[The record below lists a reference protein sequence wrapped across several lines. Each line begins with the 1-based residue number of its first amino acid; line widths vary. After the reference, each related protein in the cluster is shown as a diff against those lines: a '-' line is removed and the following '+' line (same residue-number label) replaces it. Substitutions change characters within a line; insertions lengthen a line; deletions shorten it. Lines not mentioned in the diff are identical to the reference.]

1 MRTLP
6 RNRSVSLTLL
16 LGLLL
21 LSLNFFTPCAANAA
35 ADPGLLLYLPLAE
48 NLNDHSGNGHPIINQ
63 TNVRIQNGAAYFDGL
78 TNWLEAPNLPLNS
91 GPFAISMWIKPTG
104 KHPMYGLLEQK
115 DANKNNRWLHV
126 MLRGGRQPYLGF
138 YINDAISPEDVP
150 VNDWT
155 HLVFQ
160 YSGKRQEI
168 WVNGQFLC
176 ARDSRAY
183 GGKGGT
189 LRIGY
194 SPRWNNV
201 PSRDFEGYLRELR
214 IYNRALT
221 ETEIQ
226 AHYNPADAQKFAL
239 AGIKPPATPRVTLA
253 TRSNETAAAEN
264 GVPFLGLSGNTL
276 TITGESRQIYD
287 ILVTDDLNQPWVYLM
302 TVTNK
307 TGVLNLIDDDAPKRG
322 NTFYRIQVAGP
333 KPKNTNAQ

>member
-1 MRTLP
+1 MSTLP
-6 RNRSVSLTLL
+6 RNWFVRLTLI

-21 LSLNFFTPCAANAA
+21 FFLIPARSHAAE
-35 ADPGLLLYLPLAE
+35 PGLLLYLPLAE
-48 NLNDHSGNGHPIINQ
+48 DLADHSGNNLTI
-63 TNVRIQNGAAYFDGL
+63 TNMTSVRIVDGAAYFDGQ

-91 GPFAISMWIKPTG
+91 GPFAISLWLKPTG

-115 DANKNNRWLHV
+115 SANSMNRWLHV

-138 YINDAISPEDVP
+138 YINDAISPEDIP
-150 VNDWT
+150 VNEWT

-176 ARDSRAY
+176 ARDCKSY

-189 LRIGY
+189 FRIGY
-194 SPRWNNV
+194 TPRWNNV
-201 PSRDFEGYLRELR
+201 PSKDFEGYMRELR
-214 IYNRALT
+214 IYNHALT
-221 ETEIQ
+221 PQEIL
-226 AHYNPADAQKFAL
+226 AHYNPAETQRFTL
-239 AGIKPPATPRVTLA
+239 AGIQPPPEPRITLA

-264 GVPFLGLSGNTL
+264 GAPFLSISGNNL

-307 TGVLNLIDDDAPKRG
+307 LGVLNLIDEEAKQRG

-333 KPKNTNAQ
+333 KPRPTADK

>member
-1 MRTLP
+1 MRALP
-6 RNRSVSLTLL
+6 RNCSVGLI

-21 LSLNFFTPCAANAA
+21 LSLNSFYARAIA

-48 NLNDHSGNGHPIINQ
+48 NLNDHSGNGHPIVNQ

-91 GPFAISMWIKPTG
+91 GPFAVSMWIKPTG

-115 DANKNNRWLHV
+115 ASGKNNQWLHL

-150 VNDWT
+150 VNEWT

-201 PSRDFEGYLRELR
+201 PSRDFEGYMRELR

-221 ETEIQ
+221 EPEIL
-226 AHYNPADAQKFAL
+226 AHYSPADAQKFAL
-239 AGIKPPATPRVTLA
+239 AGIRLPPLHASLSRPAPMKLPRQRTA
-253 TRSNETAAAEN
+253 PPSSPSAEITSPSPANPARSTTSSS
-264 GVPFLGLSGNTL
+264 PT
-276 TITGESRQIYD
+276 T
-287 ILVTDDLNQPWVYLM
+287 
-302 TVTNK
+302 
-307 TGVLNLIDDDAPKRG
+307 
-322 NTFYRIQVAGP
+322 
-333 KPKNTNAQ
+333 